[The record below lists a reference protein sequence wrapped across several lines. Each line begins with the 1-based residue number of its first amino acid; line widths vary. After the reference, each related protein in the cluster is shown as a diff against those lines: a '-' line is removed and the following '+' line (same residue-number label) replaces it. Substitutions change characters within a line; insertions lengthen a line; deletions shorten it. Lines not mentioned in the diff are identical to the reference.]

1 MAQRKS
7 SKSIASLLLV
17 IVLMAALFVVK
28 QCKKSPAPR
37 ETTSTPTTQTQ
48 AEKKGLN
55 RNPSTINYSKHAR
68 CRMECRHIS
77 EAEVKDILQN
87 GKVNYSKSEIGNNPD
102 CQKKYAVEGK
112 TTDGQRVRIIF
123 APCSSEVTVVT
134 VIDLGKEWE
143 CDCG

>member
-28 QCKKSPAPR
+28 QCKKSPSSPA
-37 ETTSTPTTQTQ
+37 TQSSQSTQ
-48 AEKKGLN
+48 ADMKGLN
-55 RNPSTINYSKHAR
+55 RNPSAINYSKHAR

-87 GKVNYSKSEIGNNPD
+87 GKINYSKSEIGNNPD
-102 CQKKYAVEGK
+102 CQKKYALEGK
-112 TTDGQRVRIIF
+112 TNDGQRVRIIF